1 MAANA
6 STRQRRGFAASAAAG
21 TAHAG
26 PTAAAGGFDDSYN
39 AVPPPAALVSSSNA
53 APIGRRAFSIRPQ
66 LPKQQQPPSASPM
79 VAAFQQAATKLG
91 TGTAGASGAP
101 AYTAVQVPSQQ
112 QHIAAPPAAAAAV
125 GPQQWP
131 PALKAYVERA
141 FKAADLVGLVR
152 KGHRVGASRYDMIW
166 LSLVCLCSAPQ
177 HERAFCG
184 KCWAGSPAW
193 PQHAQRSH
201 PCSCAPPPRLACSAS
216 GPSCRRC

>member
-21 TAHAG
+21 SAHAG

-39 AVPPPAALVSSSNA
+39 AVPPPAALASSSSA

-141 FKAADLVGLVR
+141 FKAADLVGLVS
-152 KGHRVGASRYDMIW
+152 KGHRIGASRYDMIW
-166 LSLVCLCSAPQ
+166 LDLARACVLHRSASGLSVANAGQ
-177 HERAFCG
+177 ARRLGHSMRSALTRA
-184 KCWAGSPAW
+184 PA
-193 PQHAQRSH
+193 
-201 PCSCAPPPRLACSAS
+201 PPRLACSAS